1 MTLPPIPQK
10 LEGTLFIEIMPQF
23 LQEINPN
30 MLVHLGAIV
39 LHKGKKSMYEPLT
52 NSLRK
57 IQWVKLVGLKAI
69 KIENEIA
76 DKMDSDIIVMNP
88 LGQTAHSLCVTDCL
102 IHTKSALDSMAVF
115 LTNLLK
121 LRARGGDRDFKKPVF
136 RLQISKKD
144 SNLGSQLVKYSRWFK
159 EIQDIRDEWIHRSSI
174 RSYLIQGKSNVG
186 VLPIPKN
193 VMMRFEEQQNL
204 EINEENFISTKNFV
218 EYHYQNLISLFN
230 IIIQSAIEIERRNL
244 KDSIPTPSDAEKQM
258 TVFPTKSLQDM
269 KLKEM
274 KVKLTDDMTLW

>member
-1 MTLPPIPQK
+1 MTLPPAPKK

-23 LQEINPN
+23 LHEIYPD

-52 NSLRK
+52 DSLRK

-76 DKMDSDIIVMNP
+76 GQMDSEHLVMDP

-121 LRARGGDRDFKKPVF
+121 LKATKGYRDFKKPIF
-136 RLQISKKD
+136 RLQISKKEMK
-144 SNLGSQLVKYSRWFK
+144 LGSQLVKYSRWFK

-174 RSYLIQGKSNVG
+174 RSYLIQGKSTVG

-193 VMMRFEEQQNL
+193 VMLRFKEQQNL
-204 EINEENFISTKNFV
+204 AINEENFISTKNFV

-230 IIIQSAIEIERRNL
+230 LIVRSAIEIERRNL
-244 KDSIPTPSDAEKQM
+244 KGTVSKPADAEKQM

-269 KLKEM
+269 KLKGI
-274 KVKLTDDMTLW
+274 KAKITDDMTLW